1 MWMIKNSRGETV
13 AICSRKVDA
22 EAMVNSD
29 LDEDDRPY
37 KMEKMK

>member
-1 MWMIKNSRGETV
+1 MYVVKNSRGETV
-13 AICSRKVDA
+13 AMCSRKADA
-22 EAMVNSD
+22 LAMVNSD